1 MEQYTESNN
10 RIVHK
15 KYLKEQSLQQMM
27 LGQQMMWKQKKEVEP
42 LPHTIYKSQFKMDQW
57 AKYKSFKTIELFFF
71 FSIELLKE
79 KSKG

>member
-27 LGQQMMWKQKKEVEP
+27 LGQQMMWKQKKEVEETV
-42 LPHTIYKSQFKMDQW
+42 LLNTFYAQFCC
-57 AKYKSFKTIELFFF
+57 
-71 FSIELLKE
+71 
-79 KSKG
+79 